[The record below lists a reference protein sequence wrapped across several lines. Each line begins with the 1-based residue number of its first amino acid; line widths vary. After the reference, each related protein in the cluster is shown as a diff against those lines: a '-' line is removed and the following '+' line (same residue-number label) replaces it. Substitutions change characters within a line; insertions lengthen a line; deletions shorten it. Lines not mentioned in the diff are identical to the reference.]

1 MPKEKL
7 AFAPRSFTNDANL
20 EPFERHTAAQKAPRE
35 TMMAER
41 RNLIIIGAVIVA
53 ALVAAYYFGYLGVW

>member
-1 MPKEKL
+1 MED
-7 AFAPRSFTNDANL
+7 RSRPTSTLGNWPVLFLLFGAS
-20 EPFERHTAAQKAPRE
+20 RE